1 MLQVFENVRNHCRIL
16 NAGDHF
22 DLVAT
27 TFTNFH
33 VNIEHPFEPLHPCHR
48 PMTLLRALVEPIV
61 IGWFRLLWLLV
72 LATFGGRYLNTML
85 AIRRENTVE
94 TGEIDSRFGRQSRKP
109 GNKIQRSKED
119 MGGAVRV
126 RGFQLV
132 SNLSMG
138 RYRQTFL

>member
-72 LATFGGRYLNTML
+72 LATFGGYRSFPNVIDFMFAR
-85 AIRRENTVE
+85 AIA
-94 TGEIDSRFGRQSRKP
+94 S
-109 GNKIQRSKED
+109 
-119 MGGAVRV
+119 
-126 RGFQLV
+126 GFQRIGFSRL
-132 SNLSMG
+132 
-138 RYRQTFL
+138 